1 MLQKVGAQK
10 EQGAM
15 NSAPQWLHQYKDVLN
30 ALSGIRRGIEKE
42 GVRTAVDGNLSQHA
56 HPQALGAALT
66 HPNITTDF
74 AEAQLE
80 LVTPAYAERGQMFDH
95 LSTLHG
101 YVANNLSDSEVMWG
115 ASMPPR
121 LPSEEAIAIADYGH
135 SNVGQMKQRYRH
147 GLANRYGKKMQTIS
161 GIHYN
166 FSLPETFWQALHQ
179 VENSPQPLSEFI
191 SDRYFHM
198 IRNIM
203 RHGWII
209 GYLFGASPA
218 VDSSYLVGK
227 QHDLDELDFG
237 IADFGSA
244 TADNHRTYYAPW
256 ATSLRL
262 SNLGYSNSEQS
273 KYALNYN
280 NKHDYLSG
288 LYNILAMPSEYYAQF
303 EQNQQ
308 VNNKVLQLENELYS
322 SVRPKI
328 VNDELRPLYAMC
340 RYGVEYIE
348 LRSLDINPYLPL
360 GLDQT
365 QSYFLD
371 LFLLYC
377 ALSPSAALDVD
388 EQAVIQQRQEC
399 VAMQGR
405 KPQLTLP
412 TLEGEQPLKTLGL
425 NLLADM
431 EALLPLFE
439 DQLEAAVYAQSVER
453 EKAKLFDASLTPSAR
468 VLADMLRDNLSYTD
482 LLLGLSQAHA
492 RQHQLVS
499 KTTQLYKELTVA
511 AKQSLELQQ
520 EIEANDTIS
529 FDDYLQQ
536 KTALTYE
543 C

>member
-328 VNDELRPLYAMC
+328 VNNELRPLYAMC

-377 ALSPSAALDVD
+377 ALLPSAALDAD

-405 KPQLTLP
+405 KPQLKLP

-439 DQLEAAVYAQSVER
+439 DQQEATVYAQSVER

-499 KTTQLYKELTVA
+499 KTTPLYKELTVA

>member
-1 MLQKVGAQK
+1 MLQKVVVQK
-10 EQGAM
+10 EQESM
-15 NSAPQWLHQYKDVLN
+15 NSAPQWLHQYKDVFN
-30 ALSGIRRGIEKE
+30 ALNGIRRGIEKE
-42 GVRTAVDGNLSQHA
+42 GIRTAIDGNLSQHP

-80 LVTPAYAERGQMFDH
+80 LVTPAYADRGQLFDH
-95 LSTLHG
+95 LSTLHS

-179 VENSPQPLSEFI
+179 VEKSHQPLSEFI

-237 IADFGSA
+237 SA
-244 TADNHRTYYAPW
+244 TAANHRTYYAPW

-303 EQNQQ
+303 EQSQQ
-308 VNNKVLQLENELYS
+308 VNNNVLQLENELYS

-377 ALSPSAALDVD
+377 ALSPSAALDAD
-388 EQAVIQQRQEC
+388 EQALIQQRQER

-412 TLEGEQPLKTLGL
+412 TLQGEQALETLGVD
-425 NLLADM
+425 LLAGM
-431 EALLPLFE
+431 EALLSLLE
-439 DQLEAAVYAQSVER
+439 DQQEAAVYAQSIAR
-453 EKAKLFDASLTPSAR
+453 EKGKLFDASLTPSAR
-468 VLADMLRDNLSYTD
+468 VLADMQRDNLSYTD
-482 LLLGLSQAHA
+482 FLLGLSQAHA
-492 RQHQLVS
+492 RQHQQVS

-511 AKQSLELQQ
+511 AKQSLVLQQ

-536 KTALTYE
+536 KTALTHE